1 MLASSSAAAAVCAAA
16 TTTGGCCDAPFLWL
30 RFATV
35 VVAVAVAV
43 IVVVGVVVG
52 VVAVAA
58 AADVLR
64 EFLDR
69 GGPAASGN
77 EPSAGVDGL
86 LARPLLVV
94 TTVVAIGVGTFAPSP
109 F

>member
-1 MLASSSAAAAVCAAA
+1 MLASSSAAAACVAA

-35 VVAVAVAV
+35 VVAVAVAA
-43 IVVVGVVVG
+43 IVAVGVVVG
-52 VVAVAA
+52 VVAVA

-69 GGPAASGN
+69 GGAAASGN

-94 TTVVAIGVGTFAPSP
+94 TTVVAIGVCTFATSP